1 MAIGERF
8 RSGGA
13 RGIARFL
20 SDHQHCDAGFD
31 VHREAG
37 AGTGRLKVTC
47 KGCGA
52 SIAYKAAEAGE
63 LAAGPALANG
73 EGPVPEPSMDP
84 PPGHTE
90 LSGGFTP
97 SSPAGGERPPGHLP
111 RWVAPLAI
119 GLLIAAGVAM
129 IVIGLNRTGGT
140 GTTPETTPE
149 EAPTATSTAAS
160 QAQPAPAA
168 TQQAPP
174 PTQPQVALNDR
185 SFEGRFTIGV
195 PPGWSAG
202 ERNSAISLASGG
214 RVAEIRVYFQPS
226 DEGSRDLARGAAS
239 FLEQEHPGAEV
250 TKLRTVR
257 LGPRKG
263 MGVTATYQGGEESA
277 VVLSGG
283 GYEFLVLRRVDDGAS
298 PDVAAQ
304 ADASLQSF
312 KPKA

>member
-31 VHREAG
+31 VHREAD

-73 EGPVPEPSMDP
+73 EGPEPEPSLDP

-90 LSGGFTP
+90 LAGGFTR
-97 SSPAGGERPPGHLP
+97 SASERAERPQGHLP

-140 GTTPETTPE
+140 GTTPETTTE
-149 EAPTATSTAAS
+149 EVPTAAS
-160 QAQPAPAA
+160 TTASEAQPAPAE
-168 TQQAPP
+168 
-174 PTQPQVALNDR
+174 TQPAPAQPDVALNDR

-195 PPGWSAG
+195 PVGWSAG
-202 ERNSAISLASGG
+202 ERNSAISIASGG
-214 RVAEIRVYFQPS
+214 RVAEIRVYFQPG
-226 DEGSRDLARGAAS
+226 DGGSRDLARGAAS

-250 TKLRTVR
+250 TKLRAVR
-257 LGPRKG
+257 LGSRKA

-277 VVLSGG
+277 VVVSGG
-283 GYEFLVLRRVDDGAS
+283 GYEFLVLRRVDGGAS